1 MRGGGINGGQVP
13 GGKKTENSGGVGGGG
28 GVEARESGML
38 EIEIVAVA
46 IHNDK
51 VWGRVSKPQTT
62 GQIV

>member
-1 MRGGGINGGQVP
+1 MVGLMEGRFQE
-13 GGKKTENSGGVGGGG
+13 GKRQRTVVGV

-38 EIEIVAVA
+38 EIGIVAMA

>member
-1 MRGGGINGGQVP
+1 MEGRFQE
-13 GGKKTENSGGVGGGG
+13 GKRQRTVVGV

-38 EIEIVAVA
+38 EIGIVAMA

>member
-1 MRGGGINGGQVP
+1 MEGRFQE
-13 GGKKTENSGGVGGGG
+13 GKRQRTVVGVGV

-38 EIEIVAVA
+38 EIGIVAVA